1 MITKKSKIYVAGHNG
16 MVGSAICRQ
25 LIKLGYENI
34 LIKKKSEL
42 NLTNQSETLEFF
54 EKNRPEYIFN
64 CAAKVG
70 GINANNKFSGD
81 FILENLLIST
91 NIIYAALHAKCSQ
104 LCNLGS
110 SCIYP
115 KNAHQP
121 IKEEYLM
128 SGYLEQTNEG
138 YAIAKISAL
147 KLCQHLNKQYKTSY
161 VSLMPTNL
169 YGENDNFDL
178 ETSHVLPALIR
189 KIHEAKIK
197 NTKVILWGSGKPLRE
212 FLHVDDLAN
221 ACIFIMEKG
230 INEGVYNVGYGS
242 DISIRDLA
250 SLIAKIIKFDGEII
264 FDNKMPD
271 GTFRKLLDSTK
282 INNLGWEAK
291 ISLDAGILKTYKY
304 FSENYS

>member
-16 MVGSAICRQ
+16 MVGSAIYRN
-25 LIKLGYENI
+25 LIKLGYKNI
-34 LIKKKSEL
+34 IIKNRDEL

-54 EKNRPEYIFN
+54 KKNRPEYIFN

-91 NIIYAALHAKCSQ
+91 NIIYAAWQTNCNQ

-115 KNAHQP
+115 KNALQP

-169 YGENDNFDL
+169 YGENDNFNL

-189 KIHEAKIK
+189 KIHDAKK
-197 NTKVILWGSGKPLRE
+197 NNTNVILWGSGKPLRE

-230 INEGVYNVGYGS
+230 IKDGVYNVGYGS
-242 DISIRDLA
+242 DITIRDLA
-250 SLIAKIIKFDGEII
+250 LIIAKIIKFEGEII

-282 INNLGWEAK
+282 INNLGWKAK
-291 ISLDAGILKTYKY
+291 ISLDEGILKTYKY
-304 FSENYS
+304 FSKNYS